1 MIQVH
6 RPSKPILGSTVRAGM
21 GDVFSA
27 IGDWLDKEDQG
38 PRLEGGHT
46 TGPPRRPKFARQIR
60 DTIADVEA
68 KMMGPFEGVRND
80 WEELKTGVEGRIRAS
95 VDDFEQTWDD
105 SKLGRWVDTFPD
117 QDDWLRLKAL
127 MR

>member
-6 RPSKPILGSTVRAGM
+6 RPSKPILGSTMGAGL

-27 IGDWLDKEDQG
+27 IGDMLDKADQE

-46 TGPPRRPKFARQIR
+46 TGPPRKPGLGQRIR
-60 DTIADVEA
+60 DRVA
-68 KMMGPFEGVRND
+68 
-80 WEELKTGVEGRIRAS
+80 
-95 VDDFEQTWDD
+95 DFEDTFEQKVIDPIKNAWDD
-105 SKLGRWVDTFPD
+105 SPLGRMVDTFPD
-117 QDDWLRLKAL
+117 QDDWLRTKAL